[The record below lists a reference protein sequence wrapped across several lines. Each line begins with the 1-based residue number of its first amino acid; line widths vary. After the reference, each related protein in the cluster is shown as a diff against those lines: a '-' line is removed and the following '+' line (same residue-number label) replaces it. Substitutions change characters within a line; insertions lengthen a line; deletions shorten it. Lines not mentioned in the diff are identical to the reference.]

1 MKNSLAR
8 FLIVLFMSVPVNLLL
23 RMVVEV
29 EGFWSGFLVG
39 FVSFML
45 ADIWYM
51 LCEARDERS

>member
-1 MKNSLAR
+1 MNYQLAR
-8 FLIVLFMSVPVNLLL
+8 FLIVLFMSVPVNLLMW
-23 RMVVEV
+23 MVAEV

-51 LCEARDERS
+51 LCEVRSERS